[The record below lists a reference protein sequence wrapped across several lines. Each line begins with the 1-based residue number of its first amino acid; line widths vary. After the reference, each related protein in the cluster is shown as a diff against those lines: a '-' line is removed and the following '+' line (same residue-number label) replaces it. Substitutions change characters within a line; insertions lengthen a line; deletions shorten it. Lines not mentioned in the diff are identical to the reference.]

1 MSNVPA
7 LDNAKGK
14 SIRILIVDDH
24 AVVRR
29 GVRTVLESE
38 SDLEVCA
45 EATNGLEAI
54 DCVRKH
60 KPHFVILD
68 LTMPDLNGLDALRE
82 IRRVEPKSL
91 VVIFSMHFS
100 EDVASEAFRS
110 GAQGYVLKSDAD
122 SELIAAIRDI
132 QRNRP
137 FVTRRLAA
145 SMLDAFVLQDLHG
158 ANFRPIDGPNLTV
171 REVEIIRLLAEGK
184 SNKQIAPVLGISPR
198 TVESHRNRIMHKM
211 KFASFSDL
219 MKFAVRNGIVDC
231 HSPETALEQVAA
243 AASDGPHPSNRRFPV
258 VTKPERAK
266 N

>member
-29 GVRTVLESE
+29 GVRTVLRSE

-100 EDVASEAFRS
+100 EDVAREAFRS

-145 SMLDAFVLQDLHG
+145 SMLDRFVLQDLHG
-158 ANFRPIDGPNLTV
+158 ANFRPIDGPNLT
-171 REVEIIRLLAEGK
+171 
-184 SNKQIAPVLGISPR
+184 S
-198 TVESHRNRIMHKM
+198 
-211 KFASFSDL
+211 
-219 MKFAVRNGIVDC
+219 
-231 HSPETALEQVAA
+231 
-243 AASDGPHPSNRRFPV
+243 
-258 VTKPERAK
+258 
-266 N
+266 